1 MKTAEIDCETF
12 LPVAS
17 DQDPVAGNTVDRTEP
32 PSDETLLDAY
42 SLAVVRAAELVSPS
56 VVKIEVRKRTNPYRY
71 PPEAG
76 GSGSGFVIS
85 PDGFV
90 LTNSHVVHRA
100 EKIEVVLGDG
110 RRPDAHLVGEDPD
123 TDLAVVRI
131 YAPNLVAAR
140 LGESKS
146 VRVGQ
151 LAVAIGNPYGFE
163 CTVTAG
169 VVSALGRSF
178 RSNSGR
184 LMDNIIQT
192 DAALNPGNS
201 GGPLVNSRG
210 EVIGVNTAV
219 ILPAQGI
226 CFAIAIDTA
235 KYVTGWLIKEGRIRR
250 SYIGVGGQNTRI
262 HRRIVRHLHLPVE
275 TGLLVLYVESD
286 SPAQSAGLR
295 EGDVVVEFDGHPVSG
310 IDELHKLLTESQ
322 IGRRSSLVVIR
333 NTETLQLEIVPEES
347 PRQQA

>member
-1 MKTAEIDCETF
+1 MKTAEIDSETF

-17 DQDPVAGNTVDRTEP
+17 DQDPVTGNAVARTEP

-42 SLAVVRAAELVSPS
+42 SQAVVRAAELVSPS

-90 LTNSHVVHRA
+90 LTNSHVVHGA

-131 YAPNLVAAR
+131 YAPTLAAAR
-140 LGESKS
+140 LGESKLA
-146 VRVGQ
+146 RVGQ

-169 VVSALGRSF
+169 VVSALGRTF
-178 RSNSGR
+178 RSRSGR

-210 EVIGVNTAV
+210 EVIGVNTAM

-235 KYVTGWLIKEGRIRR
+235 KYVAGWLVKDGKIRR
-250 SYIGVGGQNTRI
+250 SYIGVGGQDVKLL
-262 HRRIVRHLHLPVE
+262 RRLVRYYHLPVE
-275 TGLLVLYVESD
+275 SGLLVLSVEPG
-286 SPAQSAGLR
+286 SPAQDAGLR
-295 EGDVVVEFDGHPVSG
+295 EGDIIIEFNGHSIANV
-310 IDELHKLLTESQ
+310 D
-322 IGRRSSLVVIR
+322 
-333 NTETLQLEIVPEES
+333 
-347 PRQQA
+347 A